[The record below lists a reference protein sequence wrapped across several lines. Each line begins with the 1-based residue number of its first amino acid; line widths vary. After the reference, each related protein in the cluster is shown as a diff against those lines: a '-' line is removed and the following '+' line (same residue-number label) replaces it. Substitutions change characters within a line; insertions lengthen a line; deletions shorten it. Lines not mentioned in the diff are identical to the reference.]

1 VWQLNDCWPVTSWAA
16 IDGDGRE
23 KPLYFALQNAFAP
36 RVVTIQPRDDG
47 LVAVLGNDT
56 AHGWEG
62 ELVVARRGFGGER
75 LAAETI
81 PVSVAPR
88 SSVTVS
94 IPDAVAAVAD
104 AASEL
109 LEARLGEVRGLWFFA
124 EPRASA
130 LPAARFTVTTA
141 SAGDASL
148 EVTVTAE
155 TLLRDATLLVDK
167 VHPDAS
173 VDSGLVTLLPG
184 ESHTFRVRGVG
195 AVDAGVFADPRVLR
209 TGNQLVAS

>member
-1 VWQLNDCWPVTSWAA
+1 
-16 IDGDGRE
+16 
-23 KPLYFALQNAFAP
+23 
-36 RVVTIQPRDDG
+36 
-47 LVAVLGNDT
+47 
-56 AHGWEG
+56 
-62 ELVVARRGFGGER
+62 
-75 LAAETI
+75 
-81 PVSVAPR
+81 
-88 SSVTVS
+88 
-94 IPDAVAAVAD
+94 VAATAD

-109 LEARLGEVRGLWFFA
+109 LVAGVGEVRGLWLFT

-141 SAGDASL
+141 SAGEGAL
-148 EVTVTAE
+148 AVTVTAE

-195 AVDAGVFADPRVLR
+195 AVDAAMFADPRVLR
-209 TGNQLVAS
+209 TGNQLVGS